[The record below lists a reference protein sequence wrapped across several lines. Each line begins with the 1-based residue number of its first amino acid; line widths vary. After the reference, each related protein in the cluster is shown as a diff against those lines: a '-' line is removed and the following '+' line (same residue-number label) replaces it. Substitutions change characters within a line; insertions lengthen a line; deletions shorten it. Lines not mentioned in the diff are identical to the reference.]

1 MPYRNRRNCPIC
13 CKSGLLSLSHHL
25 AQVHQLSSEE
35 RKPWLKSAIFSSAKS
50 TGLPYMAPYPFWGMP
65 PPPWSHTPQP
75 LKPVRQALKTE
86 PKQRKVTKLETANC
100 LETSPYPEFKFNHMF
115 SMLVV
120 GPSQCGKTSF
130 VEQLLKKN
138 CIKYPSKKQ
147 RRIFWFYNQWQ
158 PRYASLQSTL
168 SDEIVF
174 TQGVPALS
182 EDLREINPKFHNV
195 LVFDDLM
202 SKATDSPVL
211 STLFTQGRHRNA
223 SVILLLQNM
232 FPKGK
237 FNTDI
242 SRNAQYMV
250 LFRSPS
256 DRKQIDMVAERIF
269 AKDRSNFMKVYAKET
284 EKPYGYLLV
293 DNQPKTPTEKQVVAE
308 VFENCHCYPNI
319 TTCTKTVSEADKP
332 ELVSRKRPI
341 DPPLVKDKYRKQS
354 EQKQKKSGTIKAN
367 PVKQNVESKRRK
379 QPQKKTVKQNI
390 NKPTSVVSLT
400 RENFK
405 ENPINCE
412 EVPFST
418 DEEQSSSDEEQFTF
432 NANQLNTRAR
442 RHVYARGR
450 GFGPKIVYE

>member
-1 MPYRNRRNCPIC
+1 
-13 CKSGLLSLSHHL
+13 
-25 AQVHQLSSEE
+25 
-35 RKPWLKSAIFSSAKS
+35 
-50 TGLPYMAPYPFWGMP
+50 MAPYPFWGMP

-100 LETSPYPEFKFNHMF
+100 LETSPYPDFKFNHMF

-242 SRNAQYMV
+242 SRNAQYLT

-256 DRKQIDMVAERIF
+256 DGKQIDMVAERIF
-269 AKDRSNFMKVYAKET
+269 AKDR
-284 EKPYGYLLV
+284 
-293 DNQPKTPTEKQVVAE
+293 
-308 VFENCHCYPNI
+308 
-319 TTCTKTVSEADKP
+319 
-332 ELVSRKRPI
+332 
-341 DPPLVKDKYRKQS
+341 
-354 EQKQKKSGTIKAN
+354 
-367 PVKQNVESKRRK
+367 
-379 QPQKKTVKQNI
+379 
-390 NKPTSVVSLT
+390 
-400 RENFK
+400 
-405 ENPINCE
+405 
-412 EVPFST
+412 
-418 DEEQSSSDEEQFTF
+418 
-432 NANQLNTRAR
+432 
-442 RHVYARGR
+442 
-450 GFGPKIVYE
+450 

>member
-75 LKPVRQALKTE
+75 LKPLRQALKTE
-86 PKQRKVTKLETANC
+86 PKQRKVTKLQTTNC
-100 LETSPYPEFKFNHMF
+100 FETSPYPDYKFNHMF

-120 GPSQCGKTSF
+120 GPTQCGKTYF
-130 VEQLLKKN
+130 VEQLLTKN
-138 CIKYPSKKQ
+138 CVKYPSKEQ
-147 RRIFWFYNQWQ
+147 TRIFWLYNQWQ

-168 SDEIVF
+168 SNEIVF
-174 TQGVPALS
+174 TQGLPALS

-202 SKATDSPVL
+202 SKATDSPRL

-256 DRKQIDMVAERIF
+256 DRKQMDIIAERIF
-269 AKDRSNFMKVYAKET
+269 AKDKSNFMSAYVNAT
-284 EKPYGYLLV
+284 EKPYGYLLI
-293 DNQPKTPTEKQVVAE
+293 DNQTKTPSDKQVVAE
-308 VFENCHCYPNI
+308 VFENCHSYPKI
-319 TTCTKTVSEADKP
+319 TTATIPAKNEPQLEATIQNPSESPLQSKH
-332 ELVSRKRPI
+332 SRKRKVERQTQGAKRNRPT
-341 DPPLVKDKYRKQS
+341 K
-354 EQKQKKSGTIKAN
+354 KQKKH
-367 PVKQNVESKRRK
+367 PVAKHVKETQRK
-379 QPQKKTVKQNI
+379 QQGKTGY
-390 NKPTSVVSLT
+390 TSTLKLSPDRDSGNEKRL
-400 RENFK
+400 NF
-405 ENPINCE
+405 
-412 EVPFST
+412 
-418 DEEQSSSDEEQFTF
+418 DEEPIHLTQHQV
-432 NANQLNTRAR
+432 NAMAKRA
-442 RHVYARGR
+442 VKARGSS
-450 GFGPKIVYE
+450 FGPKMVYE